1 MAKTDK
7 ADKAKEEA
15 RQELE
20 KAKIEAA
27 KLKDIFASE
36 WNEVVERS
44 LKDQNDV
51 TINQS
56 QHVRMKS
63 ADKKERNQQ
72 ILSREGESYGQ
83 KLRSQVAKMAWSI
96 ARDTGYIHVSL
107 AKTQQYE
114 EALATVK
121 EAIGM
126 SGTLHE
132 VVEKFQQTEA

>member
-1 MAKTDK
+1 MAKTEK

-27 KLKDIFASE
+27 KMKDIFASE

-72 ILSREGESYGQ
+72 
-83 KLRSQVAKMAWSI
+83 A
-96 ARDTGYIHVSL
+96 
-107 AKTQQYE
+107 
-114 EALATVK
+114 
-121 EAIGM
+121 
-126 SGTLHE
+126 
-132 VVEKFQQTEA
+132 